1 MTSAFAV
8 VLGLSPTGLY
18 VVRELGEA
26 GIRSLG
32 VDSTRQPGYY
42 SKHLTAGPGCI
53 LERDEETLIAR
64 LLAAAEQEGTRGV
77 LMPTNDVYIEFVT
90 RNAARLKACYDFQA
104 SYTPE
109 AYAAIVDKG
118 RFTELCRAHGLA
130 APAFWEC
137 SSSGLAGMADRVVY
151 PCLMKPTII
160 HHVKSLMAGRKVFI
174 AKDAEEFRR
183 VAAVAAGYGGGWL
196 VQEIIPG
203 PESNITIFGGYI
215 AKDGG
220 VRQAFTGRKLRQYPP
235 GFGSASLARSEW
247 LEETRRLSEGL
258 LSAAGFRGIASTEFK
273 YDERDGKL
281 KIIEVNPRPAL
292 WFALSHHAGKRIA
305 LAAFN
310 DITGRDAIPEKKQLD
325 GVRWR
330 YLLKDL
336 YSSFFY
342 AVKGRNFILASPVV
356 DGVELTVRTI
366 GPLFDRSDLL
376 PVLGAL
382 FNYTGKIAS
391 RACR

>member
-1 MTSAFAV
+1 MTKTFAA

-18 VVRELGEA
+18 AVRELGEV
-26 GIRSLG
+26 GVRVLG
-32 VDSTRQPGYY
+32 VDSSRQPGCY
-42 SKHLTAGPGCI
+42 SKHLTAGPGCL
-53 LERDEETLIAR
+53 LERDEEALIEK
-64 LLAAAEQEGTRGV
+64 LLTAAEQEGARGV
-77 LMPTNDVYIEFVT
+77 LMPTRDAYIEFVT
-90 RNAARLKACYDFQA
+90 RNAARLRARYDFQS

-109 AYAAIVDKG
+109 TYAAIVDKG

-130 APAFWEC
+130 APAFWACE
-137 SSSGLAGMADRVVY
+137 SSELAGLADRVVY

-160 HHVKSLMAGRKVFI
+160 HRVKSLMAGRKVFI

-183 VAAVAAGYGGGWL
+183 VAAVATGYGGGWL

-203 PESNITIFGGYI
+203 PESNITVFGGYI
-215 AKDGG
+215 AKDGA

-235 GFGSASLARSEW
+235 GFGSASLVRSEN

-258 LSAAGFRGIASTEFK
+258 LSAAGFHGVASTEFK

-310 DITGRDAIPEKKQLD
+310 DLAGRDAVPETEQLE

-336 YSSFFY
+336 ASSLFY
-342 AVKGRNFILASPVV
+342 AVKGRDFILPSPTAAETKRV
-356 DGVELTVRTI
+356 GLTI
-366 GPLFDRSDLL
+366 GPVFDVSDPL
-376 PVLGAL
+376 PVFGEL
-382 FNYTGKIAS
+382 FNYTAKLMSRAS
-391 RACR
+391 R